1 MVDPE
6 PLNNNMVIK
15 FKRKKELNSLRISQR
30 VERSSEALLDHYEE
44 IRRNSY
50 NNS

>member
-1 MVDPE
+1 MVDPL
-6 PLNNNMVIK
+6 PVNNNMIIK
-15 FKRKKELNSLRISQR
+15 FRKKKELNSLRLSQR

-50 NNS
+50 NS